1 MKCLISKYRPEFNS
15 KNSFFEAGIMAS
27 AHNPSTGEA
36 EKGDILGFLAR
47 QPRLPGVGQCR
58 SAKGI
63 WKGAENELSSDSLT
77 QSYS

>member
-1 MKCLISKYRPEFNS
+1 MKCLISKCRPEFNS
-15 KNSFFEAGIMAS
+15 ENPFFEAGIMAS

-36 EKGDILGFLAR
+36 EKGDIWGFLAR
-47 QPRLPGVGQCR
+47 QPRLPGEGRCQ

-77 QSYS
+77 QSCS